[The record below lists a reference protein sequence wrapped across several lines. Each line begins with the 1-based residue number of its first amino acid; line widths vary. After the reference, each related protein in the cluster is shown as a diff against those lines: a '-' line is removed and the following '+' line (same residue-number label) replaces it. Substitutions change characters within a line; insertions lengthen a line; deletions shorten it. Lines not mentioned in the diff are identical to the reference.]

1 MKISLNWILE
11 YIPGLKIENYGNLIN
26 SMISAGLDI
35 ESVEFESEK
44 FKNFVV
50 AEVLETSKHSNAEK
64 LTICKVNTGEKV
76 LNIVCGAPN
85 VAAGQKVSLALT
97 GAIVPK
103 GNFEIKKSKI
113 RGELSEGMICA
124 EDELG
129 ISDNHSGIMVLDG
142 TAIVGMNFA
151 DYIKANDVLFEIGV
165 TPNRGDLFSQIGM
178 AREIAAIYEQK
189 VIKPVINI
197 KESDLKTEDFVS
209 IHIENRE
216 YCKRFTGRVVKNVL
230 IKESPEWLKK
240 RLISVGLRPVNNIVD
255 ITNFVMMET
264 GQPLHAFDYDKI
276 KGKKI
281 IVKVAKEGDKFTT
294 LDSKE
299 RILNDKSLM
308 VCDGEGYSGIA
319 GIMGGELSEITEK
332 TKNVFIESAYFD
344 PVSIRK
350 NSKKLGLQTDASQRF
365 ERGVDIEN
373 VEYASNR
380 TAQLIQEIAEGEVC
394 KGLLDVYSDKFDKL
408 LVGVRKERLSK
419 IIGVQYSEEEII
431 NLLGKIEIKYI
442 EKKEDKIIFEIP
454 EYRRND
460 IARESDLI
468 EEIARLSG
476 YENLKNEYNFL
487 VNPLSEFDNSEDF
500 LKFKNQIREHFVGR
514 GFNEIISY
522 SQQDAK
528 ILNHFTQSFVGIEN
542 PNSTE
547 MNVMR
552 ENLTYGILD
561 IAKININNAGKDVS
575 LKLFEIGKVF
585 RNDGNKYDE
594 RTNLCFAIYGRNDMD
609 YYSNKDERFGMM
621 DIKGEMEMLMFKL
634 NLEIYRYIYYNKESN
649 VLEFKV
655 NNEVFG
661 MISEVETRILQLF
674 DIKNDIYVCELDL
687 DVLYKER
694 KNGNIYFPVSKFPTI
709 KRDLA
714 LIVNN
719 EVHYSDISELLKKFG
734 GKTLKEI
741 SLFDIYSDEKI
752 GTNKKSIAVSMEFQS
767 EEKTMTDDEV
777 NNLVE
782 KLIKNIKK
790 ELNIELRS

>member
-11 YIPGLKIENYGNLIN
+11 YIPGLKIENYGDLIN

-44 FKNFVV
+44 FKNFIVG
-50 AEVLETSKHSNAEK
+50 EVLETSKHPNAEK

-85 VAAGQKVSLALT
+85 VAVGQKVCLALT

-129 ISDNHSGIMVLDG
+129 ISDNHSGIMVLDV

-151 DYIKANDVLFEIGV
+151 DYIKTNDVLFEIGV

-197 KESDLKTEDFVS
+197 EESDLKTEDFVS

-216 YCKRFTGRVVKNVL
+216 YCKRFTGRVVNNVQ

-294 LDSKE
+294 LDSKV

-332 TKNVFIESAYFD
+332 TRNVFIESAYFD
-344 PVSIRK
+344 PVCIRK

-380 TAQLIQEIAEGEVC
+380 AAQLIQEIAEGEVC
-394 KGLLDVYSDKFDKL
+394 RGLLDVYPDKFDKL

-460 IARESDLI
+460 ITRESDLI

-594 RTNLCFAIYGRNDMD
+594 RTNLCFALYGRNDLD
-609 YYSNKDERFGMM
+609 YYSNKDDRFGMM

-674 DIKNDIYVCELDL
+674 DIKNDVYICELDL

-694 KNGNIYFPVSKFPTI
+694 KNGNIYSQVSKFPTV

-719 EVHYSDISELLKKFG
+719 YVHYSDISELLKKFG

-752 GTNKKSIAVSMEFQS
+752 GTNKKSIAVSLEFQS

-777 NNLVE
+777 NNQVE
-782 KLIKNIKK
+782 KLIKNLKK